1 MAFEECEGW
10 LPLYYSPS
18 RPEIYQLPHSKLKED
33 FEIAVNV
40 NVNICDNVSEGLF
53 MQKAILAF
61 YIGGMG
67 AQNRNFHTELM
78 ARMGYES
85 EASNIQSLFLSGKR
99 DEAIRAVPDAFADEI
114 SLSRSFGKDKRT
126 FGAMGKVSSNNSYH
140 WSQRFRNYAFNG
152 RIGSVENN
160 TLTYNPPRKVVIDL
174 IRASPYG

>member
-1 MAFEECEGW
+1 MAASVLFPG
-10 LPLYYSPS
+10 

-85 EASNIQSLFLSGKR
+85 EASNISPSCQEK
-99 DEAIRAVPDAFADEI
+99 ETKQCA
-114 SLSRSFGKDKRT
+114 
-126 FGAMGKVSSNNSYH
+126 
-140 WSQRFRNYAFNG
+140 QFRMHL
-152 RIGSVENN
+152 
-160 TLTYNPPRKVVIDL
+160 LTKFH
-174 IRASPYG
+174 